1 MSKKKKIVICIIS
14 FILVVLIGGL
24 GFVGNYF
31 FEYALLRQEGIVTA
45 ANVDPNA
52 PQSNK
57 NRLPYRPHGEKE
69 KALWKK

>member
-31 FEYALLRQEGIVTA
+31 FEYALLR
-45 ANVDPNA
+45 
-52 PQSNK
+52 
-57 NRLPYRPHGEKE
+57 
-69 KALWKK
+69 